1 MIDIIIYWVIS
12 AVVLYLVANIVPG
25 VAIDNIGTAFFASLI
40 MALVNMLIK
49 PLLTLLTLPIN
60 FLTFGLFSFVIS
72 AGMFGLTAAIV
83 PGFEVSNF
91 WTALLGSL
99 LLGFLSALVQSLVT
113 RPNRQLTH

>member
-1 MIDIIIYWVIS
+1 MIDMLIYWLVS
-12 AVVLYLVANIVPG
+12 ALVLYVVANLVPG

-40 MALVNMLIK
+40 LGLVNMVIK

-60 FLTFGLFSFVIS
+60 FLTFGLFSFIIS

-99 LLGFLSALVQSLVT
+99 LLGFVNALAQSLFT
-113 RPNRQLTH
+113 RNERSLTH